1 MVISAVSS
9 SMMPRFQS
17 LQTRPDSP
25 LLKFKKDTCEAMTAK
40 RLQMVLELFPGLI
53 IDMRITLPDWQR

>member
-1 MVISAVSS
+1 
-9 SMMPRFQS
+9 MMPWFQS